1 VLLTYENE
9 VFLTN
14 EIYGDKA
21 LPCIVPKHNI
31 RIECPLSPVDKVLE
45 PRGPAVKKAADDFC
59 RCEGWQADV
68 QMRTEARQWH
78 STLRCMSALLRHI
91 ALAGWECEWIKDS
104 ISACLQ
110 LAAGAPY
117 SCS

>member
-1 VLLTYENE
+1 MLLTYENE

-59 RCEGWQADV
+59 RWGGL
-68 QMRTEARQWH
+68 TG
-78 STLRCMSALLRHI
+78 
-91 ALAGWECEWIKDS
+91 LAGL
-104 ISACLQ
+104 AG
-110 LAAGAPY
+110 LAAWMCGWMHTVVAAMQVTALHSCDQVSHQPY
-117 SCS
+117 